1 MRTSTNVGIA
11 AGLATILMWLL
22 GYFSP
27 DLMAAAPVGLE
38 AAITGVIA
46 VVVARWSKTPENPGV
61 F

>member
-11 AGLATILMWLL
+11 AGLAVITMWLL
-22 GYFSP
+22 GYFAP
-27 DLMAAAPVGLE
+27 DLMTAAPVGLE

-46 VVVARWSKTPENPGV
+46 VVVARFSKTPANPGA